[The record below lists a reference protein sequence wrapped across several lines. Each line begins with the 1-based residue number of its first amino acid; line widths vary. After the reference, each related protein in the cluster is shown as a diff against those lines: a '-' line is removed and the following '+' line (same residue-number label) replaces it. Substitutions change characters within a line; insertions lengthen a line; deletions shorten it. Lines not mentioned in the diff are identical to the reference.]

1 MSIISIIQTNCPDI
15 AVITESQ
22 RQFEKKMQ
30 YSQKSTPYK
39 ISDCYLQGGE
49 RKRVTKQ
56 PSIPEDTSSES
67 DETEDQENRGRIQE
81 KENRRFVQSIL

>member
-1 MSIISIIQTNCPDI
+1 M
-15 AVITESQ
+15 
-22 RQFEKKMQ
+22 
-30 YSQKSTPYK
+30 
-39 ISDCYLQGGE
+39 QGGE

-81 KENRRFVQSIL
+81 KENRRFVHNTIVHVSCASLLIYNLMSSDNFFAFK